1 MKAYLWNTGQVI
13 TPFNDPVGDLLIL
26 NRPLREHQA
35 SVLRRRGLE
44 VEETRDPCTIR
55 DEEFLLLRDDL
66 FFSDPALDRFLKQ
79 AREGGTSVACALE
92 EGPFTEF
99 TGFAQ
104 PLRDAVRAGG
114 ASPVKVYGMYF
125 CRGPL
130 PSTTAL
136 DTLPPLTIEA
146 RQMAFPI
153 QPGEMLPSTV
163 EITFTPAYTDAYMIH
178 LCHWAHLWLANLL
191 ALGTTLFRAFTRSKV
206 KLVLR
211 ALSAFSLNKHK
222 IASRFVLKG
231 RGCDI
236 HPTAVVQGCI
246 LGDRVSIGAHC
257 LVQGCILGDGVKVN
271 EHSILLGSVFGE
283 GSSTSP
289 RGWTKFCVVYPKSST
304 TGHALHGSVVGH
316 NVFMASPAYL
326 YDLKIK
332 GTIKILHRGERVDTG
347 LNFLGSCVGHEAII
361 GPDIWLASGMEV
373 PNRAVVVKNPG
384 EIITNIPENL
394 PEGEYLTVR
403 DGKLVPVRGPAA
415 LPEKT

>member
-1 MKAYLWNTGQVI
+1 MNAYLWNTGQVLS
-13 TPFNDPVGDLLIL
+13 PFKDPVGDLLIL
-26 NRPLREHQA
+26 NRPLREHQE
-35 SVLRRRGLE
+35 SVLRRHGLE
-44 VEETRDPCTIR
+44 VAETRDPTTIR
-55 DEEFLLLRDDL
+55 DEAFLLIRDDL
-66 FFSDPALDRFLKQ
+66 FFADTALGRFLAR
-79 AREGGTSVACALE
+79 AREGRSSVACALE
-92 EGPFTEF
+92 QGPFTEF

-104 PLRDAVRAGG
+104 PLRDAVLPDSGT
-114 ASPVKVYGMYF
+114 PVKVYGLFY

-130 PSTTAL
+130 PSAAAL
-136 DTLPPLTIEA
+136 DTFPPVPIEA

-153 QPGEMLPSTV
+153 RPGDMLPSTV
-163 EITFTPAYTDAYMIH
+163 DVTFTPAYTDAVMIH
-178 LCHWAHLWLANLL
+178 VCHWAHLWLANLL
-191 ALGTTLFRAFTRSKV
+191 ALGGTLFQTFTRSKI

-211 ALSAFSLNKHK
+211 ALSAFSLNKHR

-236 HPTAVVQGCI
+236 HPSAVVQGCI
-246 LGDRVSIGAHC
+246 LGDRVTIGAHC

-304 TGHALHGSVVGH
+304 TGHALHGSVVGR

-332 GTIKILHRGERVDTG
+332 GTIKIVHNGERVDTG

-384 EIITNIPENL
+384 EIITSIPEDL

-403 DGKLVPVRGPAA
+403 DGRLVPVRGPAA
-415 LPEKT
+415 IPEKT